1 MAAIERDEDS
11 DGRAASHP
19 NEALLE
25 RLYACL
31 NEGDVQGFLAGC
43 TEDATFLVPG
53 RIAVGGSYSKTA
65 FADLLTRTWDESD
78 GRFLANVLAVAA
90 NDDHGILLVFFRFQ
104 REGQVRDYR
113 TAHIV
118 TFRDGRI
125 ATWEGH
131 PGGEAEFEAAWG
143 LEHSPSPARCQP

>member
-1 MAAIERDEDS
+1 
-11 DGRAASHP
+11 
-19 NEALLE
+19 
-25 RLYACL
+25 L

-78 GRFLANVLAVAA
+78 GRFLASVLAVAA
-90 NDDHGILLVFFRFQ
+90 NDDHGILLVYFRFL

-113 TAHIV
+113 AAHIV

-125 ATWEGH
+125 ASWEGH
-131 PGGEAEFEAAWG
+131 PGDEAEFEAAWG
-143 LEHSPSPARCQP
+143 LEHSPSPARCRPSA